1 MIDLFSEIFPP
12 TGGMTADGF
21 KRLLG
26 RPSLSMLQTVI
37 REALQ
42 NVVDAGA
49 GSRETRVAV
58 RLRNLDDV
66 ESANL
71 RSRIFKD
78 LPANQDSHQRLSSS
92 LSRRP
97 VRVLE
102 ICDFGTVGLS
112 GPTGADKANN
122 DEEPINFI
130 NFMRNIGAV
139 RDTHQGGGTYG
150 YGKSSLYAM
159 SRCSTIL
166 VDSQTTDAGVA
177 VRRLMACHLGH
188 TFEHRGSRYTGRH
201 WWGVNDEKTIEP
213 CVGELATE
221 LAKSLGLPDRSP
233 DNTGTSILILDPELD
248 DSLSNAQ
255 HCKNM
260 IEAILWNF
268 WPRMTRDISPER
280 RLNVEVF
287 CDGNPVEVPAPEMCP
302 PLDLYARAMVAIR
315 NGSADAHTIRHASK
329 RRDLGKLSLYSG
341 IYSARTFSETDSN
354 EAAQGATPAS
364 RSHHIALMR
373 PVELV
378 VRYLPL
384 RPMDNANYEWAGVFV
399 CSHEEDIES
408 AFAQSEPPAHDDW
421 MVDNLPRGDARN
433 FVSMALRRIKQTVDE
448 YLTPS
453 ITGNA
458 SDGQGPSLAK
468 VAGVMGQF
476 LDTYKGDSP
485 GKIRKPGRK
494 SQSKKKPIAVSPP
507 QFTGFRTLPNGT
519 SVACFQCRLTN
530 DGSDPKLRLVATPML
545 AIDGGASVMEGA
557 NELNPTIVAMGF
569 ESGLDS
575 ERSGSLL
582 VGTKEGVVQILT
594 TLAEDAAVKVLVALQ
609 PGNEK

>member
-49 GSRETRVAV
+49 GSRETRVVV

-66 ESANL
+66 QSANL
-71 RSRIFKD
+71 RNRIFKD
-78 LPANQDSHQRLSSS
+78 LPANQDSRQRLSSS

-166 VDSQTTDAGVA
+166 IDSQTTDAGVA

-201 WWGVNDEKTIEP
+201 WWGVNDGKTIEP
-213 CVGELATE
+213 CIDELATE
-221 LAKSLGLPDRSP
+221 LAHSLGLPDRSP
-233 DNTGTSILILDPELD
+233 VNTGTSILILDPELD
-248 DSLSNAQ
+248 DAQSNAQ
-255 HCKNM
+255 HCKS
-260 IEAILWNF
+260 IVEAILWNF
-268 WPRMTRDISPER
+268 WPRMTRDIAPQR

-287 CDGNPVEVPAPEMCP
+287 CDGTPVEVPEPEMYP
-302 PLDLYARAMVAIR
+302 PLDLYARAMAMIR
-315 NGSADAHTIRHASK
+315 NGSTDAHTIRHASK
-329 RRDLGKLSLYSG
+329 KRDLGKLSLYSG
-341 IYSARTFSETDSN
+341 IYSARTHAETDSN
-354 EAAQGATPAS
+354 DAAQAATPAV
-364 RSHHIALMR
+364 RSHHVALMR

-399 CSHEEDIES
+399 CSDEEDIES

-433 FVSMALRRIKQTVDE
+433 FVNMALRRIKQIVDE

-453 ITGNA
+453 TPGKTT
-458 SDGQGPSLAK
+458 DGQGPSLAK
-468 VAGVMGQF
+468 VAGLMGQF
-476 LDTYKGDSP
+476 LDTYKGDAP
-485 GKIRKPGRK
+485 GKNRKPGRK
-494 SQSKKKPIAVSPP
+494 GPGKKKSIAVSPP
-507 QFTGFRTLPNGT
+507 VFAGFRTLPNGT
-519 SVACFQCRLTN
+519 SVASFQCRLTN

-545 AIDGGASVMEGA
+545 AIDGGASIMEGA
-557 NELNPTIVAMGF
+557 NDLNPTIVAMGF
-569 ESGLDS
+569 ENALATESNGT
-575 ERSGSLL
+575 LL
-582 VGTKEGVVQILT
+582 VGQKEGVVSILT
-594 TLAEDAAVKVLVALQ
+594 TLVEDAAVKVSVALK

>member
-26 RPSLSMLQTVI
+26 RPSLSMLQTVV

-49 GSRETRVAV
+49 SSHETRVVV

-66 ESANL
+66 QSANL

-78 LPANQDSHQRLSSS
+78 LPANQDSRLRLSSS
-92 LSRRP
+92 LSRRSI
-97 VRVLE
+97 RVLE
-102 ICDFGTVGLS
+102 ICDFGTLGLS
-112 GPTGADKANN
+112 GPTGADKSNN
-122 DEEPINFI
+122 HEEPINFI

-139 RDTHQGGGTYG
+139 RDLHQGGGTYG

-188 TFEHRGSRYTGRH
+188 SFEHQGSRYTGRH
-201 WWGVNDEKTIEP
+201 WWGANDERTIEP
-213 CVGELATE
+213 CTDELATE
-221 LAKSLGLPDRSP
+221 LARTIGLPDRNTE
-233 DNTGTSILILDPELD
+233 NTGTSILILDPELD
-248 DSLSNAQ
+248 DTLDNAQ
-255 HCKNM
+255 HCKS
-260 IEAILWNF
+260 IVEAILWNF
-268 WPRMTRDISPER
+268 WPRMTRDIAPRR

-287 CDGNPVEVPAPEMCP
+287 CDSTPVEVAEPEMCP
-302 PLDLYARAMVAIR
+302 PLDLYARAMAAVR
-315 NGSADAHTIRHASK
+315 NGSTDVHTVRHATKK
-329 RRDLGKLSLYSG
+329 RELGKLSLYSG
-341 IYSARTFSETDSN
+341 IYSARALAETDSN
-354 EAAQGATPAS
+354 EAVQSATPAA

-384 RPMDNANYEWAGVFV
+384 KPMDNPNYEWAGVFV
-399 CSHEEDIES
+399 CSDEEDIES

-433 FVSMALRRIKQTVDE
+433 FVTMALRRIKQIADD

-453 ITGNA
+453 TPGNTN
-458 SDGQGPSLAK
+458 DGQGPSLAK
-468 VAGVMGQF
+468 VAGLMGQF
-476 LDTYKGDSP
+476 LDTYKGDAP
-485 GKIRKPGRK
+485 GKVRKPGRK
-494 SQSKKKPIAVSPP
+494 GPGKKKPIAVSQPV
-507 QFTGFRTLPNGT
+507 FSGFRTLPNGT
-519 SVACFQCRLTN
+519 SVASFQCRLTN

-545 AIDGGASVMEGA
+545 AIDGGASIMEGA
-557 NELNPTIVAMGF
+557 NDLNPTIVAMGF
-569 ESGLDS
+569 ENALATQSSGT
-575 ERSGSLL
+575 LL
-582 VGTKEGVVQILT
+582 VGQKEGVVVILT
-594 TLAEDAAVKVLVALQ
+594 TMAQDAAVKVLVALR